1 MSSITFNE
9 DCMEVMRR
17 YPDKYFFT
25 IGDPPYGLSITT
37 RHKAPRSGADTHT
50 HTGAALVGGAGRPFG
65 GMRKLR
71 QGQTS
76 DRGGGSGKSTGSREV
91 LKVDPTFYPVFD
103 DSSPPDA
110 ETFRELQRV
119 SNKLILWGGNFFLDH
134 LGAASCMIVW
144 DKKRRGL
151 DQADCEI
158 AWTNLKGQSRI
169 FEYKWNGMLQEDMK
183 HKEKRIHACQ
193 KPIALYR
200 WLIQQYAE
208 PGDVIFDPYLG
219 SGSSRIAAYDLGFDF
234 IGCEISKTYFDLQ
247 EERFQE
253 YTAQGN
259 LFLMEQD
266 TLF

>member
-17 YPDKYFFT
+17 YPDKNFFT
-25 IGDPPYGLSITT
+25 IADPPYGLNITA

-50 HTGAALVGGAGRPFG
+50 HTHTGAPLVGGAGRPFG

-71 QGQTS
+71 QGQTA
-76 DRGGGSGKSTGSREV
+76 DRGGGSGKSTGGREV
-91 LKVDPTFYPVFD
+91 LKVDSKFYPVFD

-158 AWTNLKGQSRI
+158 AWTNIKGQSRI

-193 KPIALYR
+193 KPVALYR
-200 WLIQQYAE
+200 WLIQQYAK

-219 SGSSRIAAYDLGFDF
+219 SGSSRIAAYELGFDF

-259 LFLMEQD
+259 LFLMEE
-266 TLF
+266 